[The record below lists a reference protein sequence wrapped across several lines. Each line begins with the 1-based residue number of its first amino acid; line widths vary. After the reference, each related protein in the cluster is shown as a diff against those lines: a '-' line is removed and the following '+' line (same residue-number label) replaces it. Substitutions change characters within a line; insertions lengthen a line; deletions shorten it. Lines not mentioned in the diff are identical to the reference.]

1 MELQTR
7 FQDAHSLNTPI
18 RQLLNHQCVQNEM
31 RVQPVGVCM
40 YTADIRIFAL
50 TVLMLQQS

>member
-7 FQDAHSLNTPI
+7 FQDAHSLNTPM
-18 RQLLNHQCVQNEM
+18 RQLLNHHCVQNEM
-31 RVQPVGVCM
+31 RVQPVGVCI
-40 YTADIRIFAL
+40 YTADIRIFAI